1 MTRTPAPKLAAKAK
15 KPKKAP
21 AGEVVHAVKGF
32 DKDLKCLG
40 FQYEIGKTYEH
51 GGPVHLCASGF
62 HSIDGNPLDVL
73 DFYPLI
79 ADDGSLNRFASVVA
93 SGEIKRDDSS
103 KICSARI
110 AVGAE
115 LKIPDLIA
123 SAVKFVI
130 GACKGTSGDLVQAAS
145 GYSSQLAASGHYS
158 QLAASGHYSQ
168 LAASGDYSQ
177 LAASGN
183 SSKLAASG
191 HYSQLA
197 ASGHYSQL
205 AASGYSSQL
214 AASGDYSQLAASG
227 HSSKLA
233 ASGRSSKLAASGDSS
248 QMAAS
253 GPSSQLA
260 ASGDSSKMAA
270 SGPSSKLAASG
281 HSSKLEIKGAKSAAA
296 AVGPNSI
303 VRAIARTPIAICEY
317 DRNGNPVGFVCGVA
331 GEEGC
336 PADTWLKAENGK
348 FVEAK

>member
-1 MTRTPAPKLAAKAK
+1 MTRTPPAPKLAAKAK

-51 GGPVHLCASGF
+51 EGPVQLCATGF
-62 HSIDGNPLDVL
+62 HSIKGNPLDVL

-93 SGEIKRDDSS
+93 SGEIKRDGSS

-130 GACKGTSGDLVQAAS
+130 GACKGTSGDLVQAT
-145 GYSSQLAASGHYS
+145 
-158 QLAASGHYSQ
+158 
-168 LAASGDYSQ
+168 
-177 LAASGN
+177 
-183 SSKLAASG
+183 
-191 HYSQLA
+191 
-197 ASGHYSQL
+197 
-205 AASGYSSQL
+205 SGYSSQL

-227 HSSKLA
+227 DSSQLA
-233 ASGRSSKLAASGDSS
+233 ASGH
-248 QMAAS
+248 
-253 GPSSQLA
+253 SSQLA
-260 ASGDSSKMAA
+260 ASGDSSKLAA
-270 SGPSSKLAASG
+270 SGHYSKLATSGYSSQLAASGDYSQLAASGGSSQLAASGHSSKLAASGDSSKLAASG
-281 HSSKLEIKGAKSAAA
+281 HYSQLAASGDSSKLAASGHYSKLAASGYSSKLEIKGAKSAAA

-336 PADTWLKAENGK
+336 PADTWLRAENGK

>member
-1 MTRTPAPKLAAKAK
+1 MTRTPPAPKLAAKAK

-51 GGPVHLCASGF
+51 EGPVHLCATGF

-93 SGEIKRDDSS
+93 SGEIKRDGSS
-103 KICSARI
+103 KICSAKI

-130 GACKGTSGDLVQAAS
+130 GACKGTSGDLIQAASGDYSQLAASGNYSKLAASGYYSKLAASGNSSKLAASGDSSQLAAS
-145 GYSSQLAASGHYS
+145 GYSSQLAASGYYSKLAASGYSS
-158 QLAASGHYSQ
+158 QLAASGNSSK

-183 SSKLAASG
+183 SS
-191 HYSQLA
+191 Q
-197 ASGHYSQL
+197 
-205 AASGYSSQL
+205 
-214 AASGDYSQLAASG
+214 
-227 HSSKLA
+227 
-233 ASGRSSKLAASGDSS
+233 
-248 QMAAS
+248 
-253 GPSSQLA
+253 
-260 ASGDSSKMAA
+260 
-270 SGPSSKLAASG
+270 
-281 HSSKLEIKGAKSAAA
+281 LEIKGAKSAAA

-303 VRAIARTPIAICEY
+303 VRAIAGTPIAICEY
-317 DRNGNPVGFVCGVA
+317 DRNGNPVRFVCGVA